1 MAKLEFYRQQ
11 VVPRIATPSGRGL
24 AAVGAQAVQT
34 AEAVTRGVDAFGRL
48 QADLDELRVEDTFNK
63 LRQQQTDLMMNPET
77 GFANKRSADAT
88 APDFIS
94 KYTKDFDKAIENL
107 ATSLP
112 GNRAQEMFRR
122 RASMAKAEYDDSLMR
137 HVLRETD
144 QYRDDVYTGAIAT
157 ETNSAALNWRDLAKI
172 KDSLGRVVANTALW
186 ADRKGLAGDALMA
199 QQIENVTKI
208 HSAVIQSALDAED
221 YTQAKAYFD
230 ANRGQM
236 TAAAIS
242 ASERA
247 LEQGGTRDQSLKL
260 ALQLSGSGI
269 GLDAQRKQLKDMF
282 TSKKISADVYDQT
295 LQRISAEAQLAKA
308 NEADWNNSMSGQ
320 AQDWVLNNPGK
331 SIADLPPRLYNW
343 AKGKGQLDNLSR
355 FAASA
360 GDVKGNDAE
369 FTRLFILG
377 ADNPTQF
384 LKEFDENSSQLQLTL
399 SRTQYNSLLTRRGSI
414 GKGDLAGQVAAKVAA
429 GTVRSLRSNLIA
441 AGIDVTPKEGS
452 PQAETLASFEGQ
464 LIESIEAKTQ
474 EVGRALTLD
483 ESRKLGLDL
492 MKEGRLIGAG
502 FFGGD
507 VSVRK
512 FAVTPEQQAE
522 YQFIGYEY
530 GEIPAADRQ
539 RIENIITARK
549 DLQKTLGVKV
559 FSDGRISRPN
569 VQRAVELLYQAEL
582 DGVTY

>member
-1 MAKLEFYRQQ
+1 
-11 VVPRIATPSGRGL
+11 
-24 AAVGAQAVQT
+24 
-34 AEAVTRGVDAFGRL
+34 
-48 QADLDELRVEDTFNK
+48 
-63 LRQQQTDLMMNPET
+63 MMNPES
-77 GFANKRSADAT
+77 GFMNKRAADAVD
-88 APDFIS
+88 PNFMPQYS
-94 KYTKDFDKAIENL
+94 SGFEKAIEEV
-107 ATSLP
+107 AGSLP
-112 GNRAQEMFRR
+112 NERQKDLFRR
-122 RASMAKAEYDDSLMR
+122 RAQMAKSEYDDSLMR

-144 QYRDDVYTGAIAT
+144 QYRDDVYTGALAT
-157 ETNSAALNWRDLAKI
+157 ETNSAAMNWRDPAKI

-208 HSAVIQSALDAED
+208 HSAVIQSALDADD
-221 YTQAKAYFD
+221 YTQAKAYFE

-260 ALQLSGSGI
+260 SLQLSSSGI
-269 GLDAQRKQLKDMF
+269 GFDAQRKQLKDMF

-414 GKGDLAGQVAAKVAA
+414 GKGELAAQVASKVAA
-429 GTVRSLRSNLIA
+429 NTVRAVSADLKA
-441 AGIDVTPKEGS
+441 AGIDTTPKEGS
-452 PQAETLASFEGQ
+452 EDAKRFAQFNAALITAIDARQAELGRSLTADEARKIGISLLQEGE
-464 LIESIEAKTQ
+464 LRGSDSW
-474 EVGRALTLD
+474 LTLGD
-483 ESRKLGLDL
+483 MKKLRFEVTAAEAAATPFIQVAYADIPGAEITDITNKLTTNAALREKLRLTPADL
-492 MKEGRLIGAG
+492 KNKEAL
-502 FFGGD
+502 
-507 VSVRK
+507 
-512 FAVTPEQQAE
+512 
-522 YQFIGYEY
+522 
-530 GEIPAADRQ
+530 
-539 RIENIITARK
+539 
-549 DLQKTLGVKV
+549 
-559 FSDGRISRPN
+559 
-569 VQRAVELLYQAEL
+569 QRAVELLYQARL
-582 DGVTY
+582 DGAEF

>member
-24 AAVGAQAVQT
+24 AAVGAHAVQT
-34 AEAVTRGVDAFGRL
+34 AEAVTRGIGAVGQL

-63 LRQQQTDLMMNPET
+63 LRQRQTDLMINPET

-94 KYTKDFDKAIENL
+94 KYTTDFDKAIEDL

-112 GNRAQEMFRR
+112 GNRAQELFRR

-144 QYRDDVYTGAIAT
+144 QYRDDVYTGALAT
-157 ETNSAALNWRDLAKI
+157 ETNSAAMNWRDPAKI

-208 HSAVIQSALDAED
+208 HSAVIQSALDADD
-221 YTQAKAYFD
+221 YTQAKAYFE

-260 ALQLSGSGI
+260 SLQLSSSGI
-269 GLDAQRKQLKDMF
+269 GFDAQRKQLKDMF

-414 GKGDLAGQVAAKVAA
+414 GKGELAAQVASKVAA
-429 GTVRSLRSNLIA
+429 NTVRAVSADLKA
-441 AGIDVTPKEGS
+441 AGIDTTPKEGS
-452 PQAETLASFEGQ
+452 ED
-464 LIESIEAKTQ
+464 AKRFAQ
-474 EVGRALTLD
+474 FNAAL
-483 ESRKLGLDL
+483 
-492 MKEGRLIGAG
+492 
-502 FFGGD
+502 
-507 VSVRK
+507 
-512 FAVTPEQQAE
+512 
-522 YQFIGYEY
+522 
-530 GEIPAADRQ
+530 
-539 RIENIITARK
+539 ITAIDAR
-549 DLQKTLGVKV
+549 
-559 FSDGRISRPN
+559 
-569 VQRAVELLYQAEL
+569 QAEL
-582 DGVTY
+582 GRSLTADEARKIGISLLQEGELRGSDSWLTLGDMKKLRFEVTAAEAAATPFIQVAYADIPGAEITDITNKLTTNAALREKLRLTPADLKNKSCRAAVPGAS